1 MRIAQ
6 VAPLWEAVPPTGYG
20 GTERVVSNLTEELV
34 RRGHDV
40 TLFATGDS
48 RTSAKLVP
56 VVERAFRL
64 SGINAESANAD
75 HLRLLARVFA
85 SAHKFDIIHCHVD
98 YWAFPFTWLV
108 RTPTVHTIH
117 GRLDV
122 PYLQALYAEFSDV
135 PVVSISHAQRAPLAA
150 VRPSWVATVHHGI
163 PVREMPFSPTGGDY
177 LVFLGRISPE
187 KGPDMAI
194 EIALRAGIPLRI
206 AAKVDPADRAY
217 FEADIAPRLRHPLIT
232 FMGELRGAETFA
244 LLRGARALLF
254 PINWPEPFGLV
265 MIEAMACGTPVIARP
280 YGSVPEVVVHGRT
293 GFLGDTTEELV
304 DAVARVDAIDRAEC
318 RRHVEHHFT
327 VDRMVN
333 DYESLYRRLLTRAAA
348 A

>member
-1 MRIAQ
+1 
-6 VAPLWEAVPPTGYG
+6 
-20 GTERVVSNLTEELV
+20 
-34 RRGHDV
+34 
-40 TLFATGDS
+40 
-48 RTSAKLVP
+48 
-56 VVERAFRL
+56 
-64 SGINAESANAD
+64 
-75 HLRLLARVFA
+75 LLARAFG

-108 RTPTVHTIH
+108 RTPTVHTVH
-117 GRLDV
+117 GRLDM
-122 PYLQALYAEFSDV
+122 PFLRTLYTEFSDV
-135 PVVSISHAQRAPLAA
+135 PLVSISHAQRAPLAA
-150 VRPSWVATVHHGI
+150 VRPTWVATVHHGI
-163 PVREMPFSPTGGDY
+163 PVHEMPFSATGGDY

-187 KGPDMAI
+187 KGPDLAI
-194 EIALRAGIPLRI
+194 EIAIRSGLPLRI
-206 AAKVDPADRAY
+206 AAKVDPVDREY
-217 FEADIAPRLRHPLIT
+217 FEADIAPRLQHPLVT
-232 FMGELRGAETFA
+232 FLGELSGRETFA

-280 YGSVPEVVVHGRT
+280 HGSVPEVVVDGRT

-304 DAVARVDAIDRAEC
+304 AAVGRVDTIDRAEC